1 MKKKIPKPKSKKDT
15 KTETANESVEKTISV
30 TEWLGKIQATAD
42 SIIALVEGMSD
53 EKILNPENDEY
64 FQTMLDA
71 FQNLRKHA
79 HDSDNPDADII
90 ANAVGIIVDKTKERF
105 AAIRQAA
112 AERSPELARKI
123 KPPEFE
129 MPPEYNAV
137 LQMFIETIERRDAL
151 KKKLKFVPLKN
162 RERMQQNLAEMERII
177 EEAETAFAVEYEYY
191 QKFKRYEDK
200 IRKHLKT
207 GSKKELAELRNHL
220 KKNPTRDGVME
231 RLLRDEFPEES

>member
-1 MKKKIPKPKSKKDT
+1 MKKKIS
-15 KTETANESVEKTISV
+15 KTETANEAVQKKISV
-30 TEWLGKIQATAD
+30 TEWLGKIQAAAD
-42 SIIALVEGMSD
+42 SMIALVEGMSD
-53 EKILNPENDEY
+53 EKLLNPENDEY

-71 FQNLRKHA
+71 LQNLRKNT

-90 ANAVGIIVDKTKERF
+90 ANAVGIIVDKTNERF
-105 AAIRQAA
+105 AEIRQAA
-112 AERSPELARKI
+112 AERSPELARKR

-151 KKKLKFVPLKN
+151 KKRLKFVPLKN

-177 EEAETAFAVEYEYY
+177 EEAEAAFAVEYEYY
-191 QKFKRYEDK
+191 QKFKQYEDGF
-200 IRKHLKT
+200 RKLLKT

-220 KKNPTRDGVME
+220 KKNPTHNGVLE
-231 RLLRDEFPEES
+231 RILRDEFPE

>member
-1 MKKKIPKPKSKKDT
+1 MEKKSLKTKPPKTAKK
-15 KTETANESVEKTISV
+15 ETCTAQPEKTISV

-53 EKILNPENDEY
+53 EKLLNPENDEY
-64 FQTMLDA
+64 FQTIFDA
-71 FQNLRKHA
+71 LQNLRKHT

-90 ANAVGIIVDKTKERF
+90 ANAVGIIVDKTNERF

-112 AERSPELARKI
+112 AERSPELARKR

-129 MPPEYNAV
+129 MPPEYNAI

-151 KKKLKFVPLKN
+151 KKRLKFVPLKN

-177 EEAETAFAVEYEYY
+177 EEAEATFAVEYEYY
-191 QKFKRYEDK
+191 QKFKLYEDS

-220 KKNPTRDGVME
+220 KKNPTRNGVME
-231 RLLRDEFPEES
+231 RLLRDEFPE